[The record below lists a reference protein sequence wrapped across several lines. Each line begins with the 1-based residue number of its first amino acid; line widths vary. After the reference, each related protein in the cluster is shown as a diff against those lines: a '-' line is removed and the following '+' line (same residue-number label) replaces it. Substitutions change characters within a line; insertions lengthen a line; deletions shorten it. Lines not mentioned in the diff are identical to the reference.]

1 MSNLFVTSG
10 RAKAAAGTRNGMVYR
25 YSPDLSRRAI
35 FSPCSGY
42 RYALLI
48 LDTPDDVPA
57 AECCA
62 FIGLNPSTA
71 DEFKDDPTVRRCRDF
86 ARRWGYRGLLM
97 LNAYGFRST
106 DPKRL
111 RTQEDPVGRDTDR
124 ILRRYAQQV
133 GRVMAAWGTHA
144 DLERVTAMRKLLQGV
159 PTLCL
164 GVTKDGHPKHPL
176 YIRGTTEPT
185 PWTLSTEPAS
195 VPRPGRPVLR
205 SGR

>member
-10 RAKAAAGTRNGMVYR
+10 RAKASAGTRNGMVYR

-48 LDTPDDVPA
+48 LDSPEDVPA
-57 AECCA
+57 EECCA

-86 ARRWGYRGLLM
+86 ARRWGYRGLMM

-106 DPKRL
+106 DPKGL

-124 ILRRYAQQV
+124 ILRRYAQQT
-133 GRVMAAWGTHA
+133 GRVVAAWGTHA
-144 DLERVTAMRKLLQGV
+144 DVERVTAMRKVLEGV

-164 GVTKDGHPKHPL
+164 GITKDGYPKHPL
-176 YIRGTTEPT
+176 YIAGKTEPI
-185 PWTLSTEPAS
+185 PWGLST
-195 VPRPGRPVLR
+195 
-205 SGR
+205 